1 MIRLGLEN
9 EDVGTMMFLT
19 FVLASSNSARRVLLW
34 IVNEVPVGETDE
46 VKLQE
51 EQAPNVLDIPE
62 ENPQDE
68 HPVFVSVI
76 RLPLLSYEK
85 IQVGQPA

>member
-9 EDVGTMMFLT
+9 EVVGATMVLT

-51 EQAPNVLDIPE
+51 EQAPNVLDTPE
-62 ENPQDE
+62 EIPHDE

-76 RLPLLSYEK
+76 RLPSES
-85 IQVGQPA
+85 